1 MRNGFHV
8 IDAHCH
14 IYPEKI
20 AHKAALNI
28 SNFYDG
34 IDYCGGSVR
43 ELLELMEQKNLTLN
57 GLARLSAVPPSTL
70 KNIIYGKSNNPGVV
84 TLKLLCD
91 GMEISIIE
99 FFNSPIFE
107 ELGYEEID

>member
-1 MRNGFHV
+1 MREAV
-8 IDAHCH
+8 A
-14 IYPEKI
+14 K
-20 AHKAALNI
+20 
-28 SNFYDG
+28 
-34 IDYCGGSVR
+34 R
-43 ELLELMEQKNLTLN
+43 LLELMEQKNLTLN

>member
-1 MRNGFHV
+1 MREAV
-8 IDAHCH
+8 A
-14 IYPEKI
+14 K
-20 AHKAALNI
+20 
-28 SNFYDG
+28 
-34 IDYCGGSVR
+34 R
-43 ELLELMEQKNLTLN
+43 LLELMEQKNLTLN

-99 FFNSPIFE
+99 FFNSPIFD